1 MMMAEGANAM
11 PERARI
17 IAWWIYVLAVII
29 IFEVTFQ
36 AAGFAWAVLAA
47 LVSIA
52 GLGIVL
58 KLTVATLARRLAR
71 RGAASTQERAG

>member
-11 PERARI
+11 SERARI
-17 IAWWIYVLAVII
+17 IAWWIYVLAVVV

-52 GLGIVL
+52 GLGIIL
-58 KLTVATLARRLAR
+58 KITVATLARRLAR

>member
-1 MMMAEGANAM
+1 MS
-11 PERARI
+11 ERARI
-17 IAWWIYVLAVII
+17 IAWWIYVLAVVV